1 MCDVVW
7 SQVSLVFL
15 CWMPKTVGQNSTAQ
29 MLMILRCLRPLRI
42 FILFSH
48 MRRVVYEL
56 LRGFKEILLVS
67 VLLILLIFM
76 FAQYGVQLFGGKLAR
91 CNDPLIKTKVK
102 IYQIFL
108 PWTRWVGSP
117 RVCVNL

>member
-1 MCDVVW
+1 
-7 SQVSLVFL
+7 
-15 CWMPKTVGQNSTAQ
+15 
-29 MLMILRCLRPLRI
+29 
-42 FILFSH
+42 

-91 CNDPLIKTKVK
+91 CNDPLVKTKVK
-102 IYQIFL
+102 TYQRFSLDKGGPDL
-108 PWTRWVGSP
+108 PACLLTSKTFIID
-117 RVCVNL
+117 L